1 MLFPNFLAA
10 TAVLSTLVAAIPVH
24 LAARDNAP
32 LQLLER
38 SASPGM
44 ATNAQ
49 ADGLSEETLSKRM
62 NLNLLSWIDPAIHVH
77 APKPKPVHHA
87 PPKHMKDPAPPGPN
101 RFENPSWQPS
111 QVKQQK
117 PYFDF
122 LGPQEPHRLPT
133 IPEGAAVL

>member
-10 TAVLSTLVAAIPVH
+10 TAVLSTLAAAIPVH
-24 LAARDNAP
+24 LEARDNAP

-49 ADGLSEETLSKRM
+49 ADGSSKETLSKRM
-62 NLNLLSWIDPAIHVH
+62 NLLNFLDPAIHVH

-87 PPKHMKDPAPPGPN
+87 PPKHMKDPTPAGPN
-101 RFENPSWQPS
+101 RYEDPSWQARPNT
-111 QVKQQK
+111 VKQQK

-122 LGPQEPHRLPT
+122 FGPPEPQRLPT